1 MSKKKSTAQ
10 LIRDLHSEVD
20 CRIEHGAESEGHL
33 DYVLGKLQKIRNAA
47 EQDEAVVS
55 DSWRLVAALDGLLAS
70 FYDGGEGGPDAVFQ
84 RQTEAAHAAQKAL
97 DRHRRPT

>member
-1 MSKKKSTAQ
+1 MSVELVEKVEMAAGYCPVSG
-10 LIRDLHSEVD
+10 
-20 CRIEHGAESEGHL
+20 CEGGL
-33 DYVLGKLQKIRNAA
+33 DYGSFEPADDAGAKGVRAHNAYA
-47 EQDEAVVS
+47 D
-55 DSWRLVAALDGLLAS
+55 LVTALDGLLAS

>member
-1 MSKKKSTAQ
+1 MNKNINCGLLFTHGSLLAGAKGVRAHNAYA
-10 LIRDLHSEVD
+10 DLVT
-20 CRIEHGAESEGHL
+20 
-33 DYVLGKLQKIRNAA
+33 
-47 EQDEAVVS
+47 
-55 DSWRLVAALDGLLAS
+55 ALDGLLAS